1 MMTPRQR
8 VFRALAHDD
17 GLPWQIDL
25 TTAFAEKLCSSR
37 DCSDPELYLGNHLV
51 RAKYKANEIMPDGR
65 ERDLFG
71 VTWEADP
78 GGGDVGVVSGFPMRE
93 TTSFDD
99 CSLPEV
105 RHDFASE
112 LCDRLEQR
120 AGDRFTMFSLTM
132 CFFERAWSL
141 RGYNEED
148 DFGFSFGYFK
158 HQSQWV
164 GAPLIDPE
172 GPPTEQCVAWRFFG
186 PDPVPFESSLH
197 IDFGSRADYAQSV
210 LYYYKVLNSEAPR
223 IISPAK
229 WEIRAPFRCL
239 DFNDFTRRETDD
251 EVAKA
256 PFQQTLASSRGWV
269 DVRHS
274 LRANYPLWKDIAKAY
289 VAQDRSVPGAKDRLP
304 VSFSIY
310 ARSSITS
317 DAKKTADLRLAFD
330 DWMSLWLN
338 DRKITTLRHD
348 KGFAISRIPVTLEK
362 GENKI
367 QIKLNNTDN
376 REYRLWAFHCAV
388 ETLRRGATRTEEIV
402 GGGCGR
408 RERIAIPGSTTTGVA
423 TQRIT

>member
-99 CSLPEV
+99 YSLPEV

-141 RGYNEED
+141 RGMENILMDMAMDEKFAQELFDRIEGHHMELLDAVLDRDFDGVYLGD
-148 DFGFSFGYFK
+148 DWGQQQG
-158 HQSQWV
+158 
-164 GAPLIDPE
+164 LIM
-172 GPPTEQCVAWRFFG
+172 GPPMWRKYIKPAFARMFDKIKRKGKFICLHSCGDNREIFAELVDMGMDIYNTLQPEIYDLETMKREYGGHVTFYGGISTQQFLPFASPEQVK
-186 PDPVPFESSLH
+186 
-197 IDFGSRADYAQSV
+197 Q
-210 LYYYKVLNSEAPR
+210 KVQEASKILGR
-223 IISPAK
+223 NGGYIL
-229 WEIRAPFRCL
+229 AP
-239 DFNDFTRRETDD
+239 T
-251 EVAKA
+251 
-256 PFQQTLASSRGWV
+256 
-269 DVRHS
+269 H
-274 LRANYPLWKDIAKAY
+274 
-289 VAQDRSVPGAKDRLP
+289 
-304 VSFSIY
+304 
-310 ARSSITS
+310 SITS
-317 DAKKTADLRLAFD
+317 D
-330 DWMSLWLN
+330 
-338 DRKITTLRHD
+338 
-348 KGFAISRIPVTLEK
+348 IPVENVMAMLESVHYA
-362 GENKI
+362 G
-367 QIKLNNTDN
+367 T
-376 REYRLWAFHCAV
+376 
-388 ETLRRGATRTEEIV
+388 
-402 GGGCGR
+402 
-408 RERIAIPGSTTTGVA
+408 P
-423 TQRIT
+423 